1 VENVSAIEKTDDMIQ
16 YEKIGET
23 NRIDLFDASVFACVR
38 YLQSMERK
46 QKAKDWWG

>member
-1 VENVSAIEKTDDMIQ
+1 MSAIEKTDDMIQ

-23 NRIDLFDASVFACVR
+23 NRIDLFDASVIAWVR

-46 QKAKDWWG
+46 QKAKEWWG